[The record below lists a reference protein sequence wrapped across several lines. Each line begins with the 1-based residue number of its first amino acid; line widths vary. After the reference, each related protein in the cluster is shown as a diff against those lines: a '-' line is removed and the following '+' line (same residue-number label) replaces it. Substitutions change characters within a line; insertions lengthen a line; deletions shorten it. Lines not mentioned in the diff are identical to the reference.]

1 MHHGPP
7 TYTAAGG
14 TCVNVGCVPK
24 KLMVYGSHY
33 AHDRHDSVG
42 FGWGGI
48 DEKNVTHSWK
58 TLMDNKNKEITRLN
72 GIYGKMLG
80 NAGVDM
86 IIGKGYLKSD
96 AHTVTIAT
104 PDGGSREITAE
115 TVLVC
120 TGGWPFRPPVPG
132 AELGITS
139 NEAVS
144 LSL

>member
-1 MHHGPP
+1 
-7 TYTAAGG
+7 
-14 TCVNVGCVPK
+14 VNVGCVPK

-33 AHDRHDSVG
+33 AQERRDSAG

-48 DEKNVTHSWK
+48 DEAKVTHSWK

-86 IIGKGYLKSD
+86 IIGKGFIKPD
-96 AHTVTIAT
+96 GHTVTVAT
-104 PDGGSREITAE
+104 ADGGSREISAE
-115 TVLVC
+115 TILVC
-120 TGGWPFRPPVPG
+120 TGGWPFKPTVPG
-132 AELGITS
+132 SELGITS

-144 LSL
+144 D